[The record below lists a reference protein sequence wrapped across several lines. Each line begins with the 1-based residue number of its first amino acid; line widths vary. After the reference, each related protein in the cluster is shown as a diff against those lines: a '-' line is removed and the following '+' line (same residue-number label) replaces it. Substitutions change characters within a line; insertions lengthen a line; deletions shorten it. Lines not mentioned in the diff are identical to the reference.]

1 MNINH
6 WKGTR
11 DFALFD
17 DDQSLIAVF
26 VYRKGAERVKAMI
39 EAYRDFLAKDKT
51 GEGVKQTETENTWVC
66 QVNN

>member
-1 MNINH
+1 MTINH

-26 VYRKGAERVKAMI
+26 VYRKRAEKVKAMI
-39 EAYRDFLAKDKT
+39 EGYRGLVDGTEDKT
-51 GEGVKQTETENTWVC
+51 KKEEAHESRGVEA
-66 QVNN
+66 

>member
-1 MNINH
+1 MIIDH

-39 EAYRDFLAKDKT
+39 QAYRSIQDET
-51 GEGVKQTETENTWVC
+51 GKEGDHESRGPEAQNG
-66 QVNN
+66 

>member
-1 MNINH
+1 MIIDH

-39 EAYRDFLAKDKT
+39 QDYRGLFGGIQDNTGKEGDHESRGTEAQN
-51 GEGVKQTETENTWVC
+51 G
-66 QVNN
+66 